1 MSITVI
7 FEEPN
12 REDYHNT
19 PDCQPRKRGD
29 GCYYGDCLDWDCYFR
44 ELKTY
49 NRRKKKIEEKD
60 GGLYKDALAYMVDV
74 MDDYDGYDV
83 NDAKE
88 LKKLIDKMVKF
99 AKRKLKESEK

>member
-7 FEEPN
+7 FEKPN
-12 REDYHNT
+12 REDYYNT
-19 PDCQPRKRGD
+19 PDCPPRKRGD
-29 GCYYGDCLDWDCYFR
+29 GCYGDCPDCYSR
-44 ELKTY
+44 ELEIY

-60 GGLYKDALAYMVDV
+60 GMLYKDALAYMVDV

-99 AKRKLKESEK
+99 AKRKLKENEE